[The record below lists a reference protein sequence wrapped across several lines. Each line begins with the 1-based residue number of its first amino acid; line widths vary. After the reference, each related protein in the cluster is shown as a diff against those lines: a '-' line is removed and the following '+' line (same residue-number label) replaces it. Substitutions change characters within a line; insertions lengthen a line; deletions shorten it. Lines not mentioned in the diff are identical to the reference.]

1 MSIIIPKGYKPLL
14 DPRLTERAIKFVKDT
29 FERELSGELRLSRV
43 TSTLFVKANSGIND
57 DLNGV
62 ERPVRFNVGNILCTA
77 PSKSP
82 RSVKMSHLS
91 QALPAPSARAFAART
106 TT

>member
-14 DPRLTERAIKFVKDT
+14 DQKLTERAIKFVKDT

-43 TSTLFVKANSGIND
+43 TSTLFVRANSGIND

-62 ERPVRFNVGNILCTA
+62 ERPVRFCVGNMNDTQMEIVQRPWLYTGYRTVHRHECH
-77 PSKSP
+77 PSG
-82 RSVKMSHLS
+82 R
-91 QALPAPSARAFAART
+91 
-106 TT
+106 